1 MVSMG
6 VVVLA
11 PQVVHV
17 QLAAEYSKFPFVSR
31 LSIKALG
38 IGILDWNNSV
48 TSSNL

>member
-11 PQVVHV
+11 LRVVHV
-17 QLAAEYSKFPFVSR
+17 QLAAEYSKFPFVCR

-38 IGILDWNNSV
+38 IEIIRSKYSV
-48 TSSNL
+48 

>member
-6 VVVLA
+6 VVELA

-31 LSIKALG
+31 LSLKTVSGIK
-38 IGILDWNNSV
+38 ILD
-48 TSSNL
+48 